1 TATRQIREEAMFSR
15 LIRIFA
21 ALLLLM
27 SPALAAPLMVTGEV
41 SYRERIALPAG
52 ASLHVGLVRLP
63 EGTPIVGAEAYIAP
77 SGQVPLSFHLN
88 IRTNPDL
95 RRNYGLRAEI
105 RANGQ
110 VLFSTPAPVAVDLA
124 NPAPVSILVTR
135 HKPQPVVT
143 PPVMPE
149 PKLIDTSWRVTSIGG
164 KPVTGTRP
172 ITLAIAAD

>member
-77 SGQVPLSFHLN
+77 SGQVPLTFRLN
-88 IRTNPDL
+88 IRSNPDP
-95 RRNYGLRAEI
+95 RREYGLRAEI
-105 RANGQ
+105 RAIGQ
-110 VLFSTPAPVAVDLA
+110 ILFASPPPAPFDLS
-124 NPAPVSILVTR
+124 NPSPGSII
-135 HKPQPVVT
+135 VT
-143 PPVMPE
+143 PTDPQ
-149 PKLIDTSWRVTSIGG
+149 
-164 KPVTGTRP
+164 
-172 ITLAIAAD
+172 